1 MYKKLILLTVG
12 LVLFLCGCVK
22 NDKISN
28 TPDREITGLIIR
40 YYSDSD
46 RKLSNKV
53 EIDLTDKGA
62 YIKYS
67 NSYNEIEKQFII
79 QNIDEIKDFVKNNIL
94 VSIKKGENRK
104 GNNSDEQKV
113 LWRIRV
119 LTEEDS
125 CNYSGFDEYPEY
137 WEELWEL
144 IVSGSGAEDISEFRL
159 EE

>member
-1 MYKKLILLTVG
+1 MYKKLIVFTVG

-28 TPDREITGLIIR
+28 TLDGEITGLIIR

-67 NSYNEIEKQFII
+67 NSYNEIEKQFVI

-94 VSIKKGENRK
+94 ARKKKVEGGK
-104 GNNSDEQKV
+104 SNNSDEQKV

-119 LTEEDS
+119 LTEGDS

-137 WEELWEL
+137 WEALWEL